1 MSASSSQNP
10 NKSIPKQNA
19 FPRAGVQARGSG
31 VQRYKEAKG
40 KEEETTKAR
49 AKVKEEI
56 LKQENEKFWMML
68 DGSTSRS
75 KPGKGKVKGERG
87 FSKEEGDGIKRI
99 VNLLDGFTFEEDATD
114 NRSQGK
120 QKNTV
125 YDQKDSKGKNKND
138 DKGKGKA
145 GPNEHY
151 GDAEDDDVAQPAYD
165 WQKVWKDA
173 IWRESLVT
181 SLDVLLAPSQ
191 TTEQSGET
199 SLQASPPAPRASSF
213 SRSRIALD
221 SSPASPPPISSTQA
235 RPIPPRALSSID
247 RSHTLLT
254 PSTLDEHE
262 KVLFTPEDSDEEDI
276 EDIALV
282 EDPIDDYLDVPL
294 SSSKSDEDEDEDEDD
309 DWVKIEEA
317 EAEEEWTLIEGA
329 DVEDD
334 WDMIPELDVGLKAA
348 KKKSH
353 AQQIREWF
361 EGEKEKRE
369 REEKKMREEMERRE
383 AEEEGGVGEV
393 EGR

>member
-1 MSASSSQNP
+1 MSASSNQNP
-10 NKSIPKQNA
+10 NQSIPKQDA
-19 FPRAGVQARGSG
+19 SLRAGVQARGFG

-40 KEEETTKAR
+40 KEEETAKAR

-75 KPGKGKVKGERG
+75 DPGKGKVKGERG
-87 FSKEEGDGIKRI
+87 FGKEEGDGIKRI
-99 VNLLDGFTFEEDATD
+99 INLLDGFTFEEDATD
-114 NRSQGK
+114 NHSQGK
-120 QKNTV
+120 QHSPVHDEKI
-125 YDQKDSKGKNKND
+125 SKEKNKND

-276 EDIALV
+276 ENTALA

-294 SSSKSDEDEDEDEDD
+294 SSSESESDEDEDE

-334 WDMIPELDVGLKAA
+334 WDMIPELEVSLKAA
-348 KKKSH
+348 KMKSH

-369 REEKKMREEMERRE
+369 REERKAREERERRE

-393 EGR
+393 EG

>member
-1 MSASSSQNP
+1 MSASSNQDL
-10 NKSIPKQNA
+10 NKGIPKKNA
-19 FPRAGVQARGSG
+19 FSRADFQARGAGVQR
-31 VQRYKEAKG
+31 REEAKG

-49 AKVKEEI
+49 TKVKEEI
-56 LKQENEKFWMML
+56 LKQENEKFWLML

-75 KPGKGKVKGERG
+75 KPGKGKVKIERG

-114 NRSQGK
+114 NHSQGK
-120 QKNTV
+120 RKSTLH
-125 YDQKDSKGKNKND
+125 DGKISRGED
-138 DKGKGKA
+138 RFGDTGKGKA
-145 GPNEHY
+145 KPKEHY

-173 IWRESLVT
+173 IWRESLVA
-181 SLDVLLAPSQ
+181 SLDPLLAPSR
-191 TTEQSGET
+191 TTRPSDEPSP
-199 SLQASPPAPRASSF
+199 QASPPAPRASSF

-235 RPIPPRALSSID
+235 RPIPPRASSSID

-254 PSTLDEHE
+254 PSPLDEHE
-262 KVLFTPEDSDEEDI
+262 EVLFTPEDSDEEDT
-276 EDIALV
+276 ENNATV
-282 EDPIDDYLDVPL
+282 EDPIGDYLDVPL
-294 SSSKSDEDEDEDEDD
+294 SSSESDEDEDEDG
-309 DWVKIEEA
+309 DWVKIKEA

-334 WDMIPELDVGLKAA
+334 WDMIPEFGVGLKAA

-361 EGEKEKRE
+361 EGEKTRRE
-369 REEKKMREEMERRE
+369 REERKLREEMERRE
-383 AEEEGGVGEV
+383 AEEGGVEV
-393 EGR
+393 EGG